1 MHCQLRP
8 TYFLKQR
15 SRLPLVITK
24 HLDIIEATRDS
35 VRAAIDQPSRLGELL
50 CARVPTSWPPELLD
64 TPALEWVL
72 RWQDN
77 PANQSAFGF
86 YWIVLRDAHATH
98 ATPTRTLVGVFG
110 FKGMPD
116 TDGTVE
122 LGYGVVAEFQRRGFA
137 TEAVRA
143 MLARAFAHAG
153 VRRVTAETLP
163 GLAPSIGVLE
173 KCGFRF
179 SGDGSEPGVIRFEIL
194 RGEETRPSKARS
206 DGLSVTGGTR
216 IDADRA
222 DQRR

>member
-1 MHCQLRP
+1 
-8 TYFLKQR
+8 
-15 SRLPLVITK
+15 
-24 HLDIIEATRDS
+24 
-35 VRAAIDQPSRLGELL
+35 
-50 CARVPTSWPPELLD
+50 WPPELLD
-64 TPALEWVL
+64 VPALEWVL

-86 YWIVLRDAHATH
+86 YWIVLREAGP
-98 ATPTRTLVGVFG
+98 PTRVVPARTLVGVFG

-179 SGDGSEPGVIRFEIL
+179 VGSGSEPGVIRYEIL
-194 RGEETRPSKARS
+194 RGEDTRLPTAPSE
-206 DGLSVTGGTR
+206 GLSAKVGAR
-216 IDADRA
+216 MSADPA
-222 DQRR
+222 DLRR